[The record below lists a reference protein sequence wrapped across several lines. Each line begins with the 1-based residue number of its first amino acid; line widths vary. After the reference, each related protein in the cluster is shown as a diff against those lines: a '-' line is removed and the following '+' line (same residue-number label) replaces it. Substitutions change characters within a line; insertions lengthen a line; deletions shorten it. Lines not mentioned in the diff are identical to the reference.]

1 MKHFY
6 EEELAYT
13 ALIEGMGA
21 LRMGDIRQEEHVR
34 LLHLDG
40 TWGDTVATLA
50 TACLFLEKA
59 KAEFGMSGSPIMRQ
73 DGRTAVGGFTC
84 GHREPRLAVN
94 LPGWLLRALRAL
106 PPKAKQ
112 PPASAEAVLAAAA
125 PRRTRP

>member
-1 MKHFY
+1 
-6 EEELAYT
+6 
-13 ALIEGMGA
+13 MGA

-40 TWGDTVATLA
+40 TWGTLSPRSPRL
-50 TACLFLEKA
+50 ACFFEKA